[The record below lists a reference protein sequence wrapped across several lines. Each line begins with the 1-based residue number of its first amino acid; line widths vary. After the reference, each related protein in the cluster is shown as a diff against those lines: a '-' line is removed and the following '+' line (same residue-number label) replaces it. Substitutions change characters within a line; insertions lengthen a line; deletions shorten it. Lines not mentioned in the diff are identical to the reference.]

1 MGHGISK
8 AWPSA
13 NRNGCEFLHSSLGVS
28 KVGMGG
34 SVEKG
39 KSQHVFHP

>member
-13 NRNGCEFLHSSLGVS
+13 NRNGREFLHSSLGVS